1 MEDPVER
8 GHHPTMPRSSA
19 PTHRRNGSDAG
30 ARLQR
35 RQQAAE
41 PDVFLSVP
49 DLHVDE
55 LELDVENLE
64 AHLALK
70 ARLANL
76 LELQAGADVTI
87 EKVKLDIKGVAA
99 KAMLKVRLEN
109 VYAIL
114 DRALSTLDRNPQI
127 LEGVIDTVD
136 DAVGPGGLIDN
147 TLEGVSRTVRT
158 VRRPRRLPSVNAVAA
173 AAGVL
178 GGVALAAHSNG
189 GVEKTLK
196 ELTS

>member
-1 MEDPVER
+1 
-8 GHHPTMPRSSA
+8 MPRSS
-19 PTHRRNGSDAG
+19 PHTQRRNGSDAG
-30 ARLQR
+30 ATLQR
-35 RQQAAE
+35 RRQAAE

-158 VRRPRRLPSVNAVAA
+158 VRRPRRLPNVNAVAA

-178 GGVALAAHSNG
+178 GGVALAARSNG
-189 GVEKTLK
+189 GFEKTLK